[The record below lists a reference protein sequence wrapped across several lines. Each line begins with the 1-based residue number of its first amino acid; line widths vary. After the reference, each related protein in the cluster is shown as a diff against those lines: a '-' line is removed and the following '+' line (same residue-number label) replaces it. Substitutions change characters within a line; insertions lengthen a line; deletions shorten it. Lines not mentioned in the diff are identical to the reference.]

1 MYRKF
6 ITISTI
12 KTVQAE
18 WTFWI
23 QQGWRMCTAT
33 IYFSSNDLEKED

>member
-6 ITISTI
+6 ITVSTI
-12 KTVQAE
+12 KPVQAE

-23 QQGWRMCTAT
+23 QQEYVHCK
-33 IYFSSNDLEKED
+33 NPLQLK